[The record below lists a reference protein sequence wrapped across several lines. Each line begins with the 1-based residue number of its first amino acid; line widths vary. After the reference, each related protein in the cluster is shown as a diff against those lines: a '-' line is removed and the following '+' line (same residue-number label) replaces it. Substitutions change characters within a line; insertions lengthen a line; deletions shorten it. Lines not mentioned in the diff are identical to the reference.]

1 MDLPLALS
9 VLFLILVACV
19 IPTAVL
25 LFVFHPLCRNHRP
38 APPPVPAAALGP
50 RAPAA
55 EEEDEAAE
63 EKRPRRRARRKQQQQ
78 QQQQQKGG
86 DAAAAAGDDEALLPR
101 RPQFPLASVA
111 GALQR
116 RINAR
121 YDDLARASQ
130 AHSLTTDQVS
140 AIVRA
145 CAQCNANIL
154 LGILLADLARSSTA
168 LMCRAQDPCSDDR
181 RCCARNSFAAAR
193 NCENW

>member
-1 MDLPLALS
+1 

-38 APPPVPAAALGP
+38 TPPPEPAALGP
-50 RAPAA
+50 REPAA
-55 EEEDEAAE
+55 AEEDEAGE
-63 EKRPRRRARRKQQQQ
+63 EKRPRRRARRK
-78 QQQQQKGG
+78 QQQQKGG